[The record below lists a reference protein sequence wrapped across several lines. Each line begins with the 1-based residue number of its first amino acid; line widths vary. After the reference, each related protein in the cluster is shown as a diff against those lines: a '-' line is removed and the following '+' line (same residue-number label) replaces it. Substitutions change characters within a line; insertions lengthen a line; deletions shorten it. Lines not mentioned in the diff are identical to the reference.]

1 LFFQTENSNI
11 SAVNGDM
18 STRFGLLIDI
28 DFLKALTSTNT
39 KPEVV
44 VSGGG
49 RCIAKSI

>member
-1 LFFQTENSNI
+1 MFFQTENSNI

-18 STRFGLLIDI
+18 STSLLIDI

-49 RCIAKSI
+49 HHVAKSI